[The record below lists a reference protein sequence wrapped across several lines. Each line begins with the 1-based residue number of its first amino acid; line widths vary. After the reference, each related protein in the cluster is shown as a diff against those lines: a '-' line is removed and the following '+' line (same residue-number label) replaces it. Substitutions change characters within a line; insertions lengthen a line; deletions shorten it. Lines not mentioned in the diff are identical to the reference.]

1 MSWEIQ
7 EVHLRSQ
14 QRNVVTNMANPMK
27 IIKGAQK
34 ATNLAKR
41 INNSAQKTRKM
52 GGAYASVNSKGKL
65 EVRENMTDR
74 KVKGKVKNIRD
85 NAQMLELNAKSGSKE
100 KKVTSLKY
108 PSKNYFKKIKEK
120 TPKVPVKRRGN

>member
-1 MSWEIQ
+1 
-7 EVHLRSQ
+7 
-14 QRNVVTNMANPMK
+14 MANPIK

-52 GGAYASVNSKGKL
+52 GVAQASVNSKRKL
-65 EVRENMTDR
+65 EVRENMTNR
-74 KVKGKVKNIRD
+74 KIKGKAKDIRD
-85 NAQMLELNAKSGSKE
+85 NAQMLELNARNDRKQ

-108 PSKNYFKKIKEK
+108 PSKDYMGIKSRTKKPI
-120 TPKVPVKRRGN
+120 TPKVPVKRRGK

>member
-1 MSWEIQ
+1 
-7 EVHLRSQ
+7 
-14 QRNVVTNMANPMK
+14 MANPMK

-52 GGAYASVNSKGKL
+52 GGAQASVNSKGKL

-74 KVKGKVKNIRD
+74 KVKGKVKDIRD
-85 NAQMLELNAKSGSKE
+85 NAQMLELNAKRGRNEAKI
-100 KKVTSLKY
+100 TSLKY

-120 TPKVPVKRRGN
+120 APKVPVKRRSK